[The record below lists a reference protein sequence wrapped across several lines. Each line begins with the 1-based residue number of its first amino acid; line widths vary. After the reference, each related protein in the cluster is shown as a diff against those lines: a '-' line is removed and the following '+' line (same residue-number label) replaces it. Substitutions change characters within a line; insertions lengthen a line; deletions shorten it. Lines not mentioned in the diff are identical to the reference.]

1 MSLFVWS
8 SIVVVVIL
16 CALAAY
22 STMVA
27 ANQIQKSNSE
37 LDTSVDPAIRRHP
50 FLLNPII
57 MMYIV
62 VGIFMTIVLFF
73 YWARGE

>member
-1 MSLFVWS
+1 MSLFVWG
-8 SIVVVVIL
+8 SIVVIIIL
-16 CALAAY
+16 CALSAY
-22 STMVA
+22 ATVVA
-27 ANQIQKSNSE
+27 ANQIEKSNSE
-37 LDTSVDPAIRRHP
+37 LDTSVDPVIRRHP